1 MCKQLRILALL
12 VGALAIARGAAG
24 QETIHYAS
32 VSGRVT
38 GPTGAA
44 VDGAPVTARH
54 TETNAAATTVTDR
67 EGRFRFAYLRV
78 GPYELTVRQ
87 PGFKAASRAL
97 TLAAGAAVEVPVV
110 LELGPAEATVTVS
123 ADAAVLETARSQ
135 VSETVSQSEI
145 KPLPMNGRNFLDL
158 ALLVPGVSPTNVGG
172 GTQIFAETSAVPGV
186 GLSVGSQRNFSNN
199 FIVDGLSANDDAA
212 GLAGMTYGVD
222 AVDQFQVVTS
232 GGQAELGRA
241 LGGYM
246 NVVTKS
252 GTNTPRGDFYDYWR
266 NSRFNAPNAI
276 SGQTL
281 PMNQQQY
288 GLSLGGPIVKNRTF
302 YFANF
307 EQRRLDQSGLVTIAD
322 ANVPIINAK
331 LAAVDYPGQAVTTG
345 VYANPADTSNLLAKV
360 DHQINGHDLLT
371 IRYSFYDVRSS
382 NARGAGGLNAP
393 SASAGLDNVDHSLT
407 AGNVLSLTPR
417 LVLETRGQF
426 ASGDL
431 RAPPTDPTGPAVTIS
446 GIATFGTLSAS
457 PTARTDTTF
466 QLVSN
471 LSYQTGA
478 HAIRAGVDVL
488 HNAATITFPRS
499 IRGSYTFSSLANF
512 LAGTYGSS
520 GFTQTFGVTDVSL
533 SNPNVGIYV
542 QDEWRV
548 ASRLT
553 LNAGVRYDL
562 QWLETVQTDHNNL
575 SPRAGFAWVPSASRR
590 WLIRGNAGIFYDRVP
605 LRAVANALLSAGN
618 TTDLSQLAQTNI
630 SLSPTQTGAPVFP
643 AILPAAVPVVTLVN
657 FTTIDPHL
665 QNAYSRQ
672 AGFEIERQ
680 IGARTTLSAGY
691 EHLRG
696 SHLLMQINQNVPT
709 CVPAGTNNGCRPNS
723 SYANNNQYSSAG
735 SSVYDGLQVS
745 FLQRLTAWFSCR
757 ASYTLSKS
765 MNNVGEAF
773 FNSPI
778 DPTDINKD
786 WGRSDDDQRHRL
798 VISVAANTSTAPAKT
813 VWEHLSHGF
822 QLSALIQ
829 YYSALPFNITVAQGV
844 NTIQG
849 TPARPTVDGEF
860 IPRNSGNGSP
870 FSTVGVRLSRTFLSG
885 RRVHLEGT
893 AEAFNLFNRRNDVA
907 RVTTFGTGV
916 YPANPAPT
924 FGQITVVGDPRTW
937 QFGLRASF

>member
-1 MCKQLRILALL
+1 MCKRLWALAL
-12 VGALAIARGAAG
+12 VFSTVAFARGAAA

-38 GPTGAA
+38 DPAGGA
-44 VDGAPVTARH
+44 VDGTPVTVRH
-54 TETNAAATTVTDR
+54 TQTNTTATAVTDR
-67 EGRFRFAYLRV
+67 DGRFRFAYLRV
-78 GPYELTVRQ
+78 GPYELTVRKS
-87 PGFKAASRAL
+87 GFKTASRTL
-97 TLAAGAAVEVPVV
+97 TLAAGAAVEVPLV
-110 LELGPAEATVTVS
+110 LELGTAEATVTVS

-158 ALLVPGVSPTNVGG
+158 ALLVPGVSPTNIGG

-186 GLSVGSQRNFSNN
+186 GVSVGSQRNFSNN

-241 LGGYM
+241 LGG
-246 NVVTKS
+246 
-252 GTNTPRGDFYDYWR
+252 DFYDYWR
-266 NSRFNAPNAI
+266 NSRFSAPNPL

-281 PMNQQQY
+281 PMNQNQY
-288 GLSLGGPIVKNRTF
+288 GLSLGGPVIRNRTF
-302 YFANF
+302 YFGNF
-307 EQRRLDQSGLVTIAD
+307 EQRRLDQSGLVTIGD
-322 ANVPIINAK
+322 ASTAAINAR
-331 LAAVDYPGQAVTTG
+331 LAAVSYGGQPVVTG
-345 VYANPADTSNLLAKV
+345 VYTNPIDTSNLLAKI
-360 DHQINGHDLLT
+360 DHEINAHDQLT

-382 NARGAGGLNAP
+382 NSRGAGGLNAP
-393 SASAGLDNVDHSLT
+393 SASAALDNVDHSLA
-407 AGNVLSLTPR
+407 AGNVLSLSPR
-417 LVLETRGQF
+417 LVLETRGQIAF
-426 ASGDL
+426 GDL
-431 RAPPTDPTGPAVTIS
+431 HSPPTDQVGPAVTIS
-446 GIATFGTLSAS
+446 GIATFGTLSSS

-488 HNAATITFPRS
+488 HNNAAITFPRS
-499 IRGSYTFSSLANF
+499 VRGSYTFSSLANF
-512 LAGTYGSS
+512 LTGTYGSS
-520 GFTQTFGVTDVSL
+520 GYTQTFGVPVVSL
-533 SNPNVGIYV
+533 SNPNVGVYV
-542 QDEWRV
+542 QDEWR
-548 ASRLT
+548 AAPQLT

-575 SPRAGFAWVPSASRR
+575 SPRAGFAWVPSSSRR
-590 WLIRGNAGIFYDRVP
+590 WLIRGNAGLFYDRVP
-605 LRAVANALLSAGN
+605 LRALANALLSAGN
-618 TTDLSQLAQTNI
+618 TTDLAQLAQTNI
-630 SLSPTQTGAPVFP
+630 SLSPTQAGAPVFP
-643 AILPAAVPVVTLVN
+643 NILPAAVPLVTLVN

-672 AGFEIERQ
+672 AGIEVERQ
-680 IGARTTLSAGY
+680 LGPRTTLSVGY

-696 SHLLMQINQNVPT
+696 VHLLAQMNQNVPT
-709 CVPAGTNNGCRPNS
+709 CAPSGTNNGCRPNPDF
-723 SYANNNQYSSAG
+723 ANNNQYSSVG

-745 FLQRLTAWFSCR
+745 FLQRLTEWFSCR

-798 VISVAANTSTAPAKT
+798 VISAAANTSTAPART

-829 YYSALPFNITVAQGV
+829 YYSAPPFNITVAQGV

-860 IPRNSGNGSP
+860 IPRNSGNGSA
-870 FSTVGVRLSRTFLSG
+870 FSSVGVRLSRTFLSG
-885 RRVHLEGT
+885 RRVRLEAT
-893 AEAFNLFNRRNDVA
+893 AEAFNLFNHRNDVA
-907 RVTTFGTGV
+907 RVTTFGTGA